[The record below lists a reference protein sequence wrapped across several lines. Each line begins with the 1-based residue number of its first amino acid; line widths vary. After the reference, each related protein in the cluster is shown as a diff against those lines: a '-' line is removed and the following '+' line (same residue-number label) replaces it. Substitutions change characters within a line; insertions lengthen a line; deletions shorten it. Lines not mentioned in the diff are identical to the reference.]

1 MLSRLYGGL
10 ALRRRRWHAR
20 RPERRRRLDRPV
32 VSVGALAAGGSGKT
46 PVAAHV
52 AALLASMGERPAV
65 LSRGY
70 ARTRRADGVVVVSD
84 GRGVRADL
92 AAAGD
97 EPLML
102 ARALPEAAVL
112 VCEDRHLAG
121 RLAETRMGVTA
132 HVLDDGFQQLALHR
146 DVDLLVLGASDLTD
160 PRTLPGGRLRE
171 PIEAA
176 ARADAAIVETPD
188 AGAAQDA
195 GAADAAAR
203 SAAARLGVDRAFR
216 FARTLRPPRAAET
229 GRDVAIQSSASVL
242 AVAGVARPEAF
253 FAALRRGGYAV
264 ADTLAFRDHHPYSAR
279 DVAEIGRRAA
289 ASRARRVVTTEK
301 DLMRLLPHAPFGF
314 SLLSMPLAVTIEPA
328 AAFRTW
334 LEARLRQA
342 REPAG

>member
-20 RPERRRRLDRPV
+20 RPERRRRLGRPV

-52 AALLASMGERPAV
+52 AALLASMGERPSV

-92 AAAGD
+92 AEAGD

-146 DVDLLVLGASDLTD
+146 DVDLLVLGADDLTD

-195 GAADAAAR
+195 GEAAAQ
-203 SAAARLGVDRAFR
+203 SAAARLGLDRAFR
-216 FARTLRPPRAAET
+216 FTRTLRPPRAAET
-229 GRDVAIQSSASVL
+229 GREVAAEPPATVL
-242 AVAGVARPEAF
+242 AVAGVARPAAF
-253 FAALRRGGYAV
+253 FAELRRSGYAV
-264 ADTLAFRDHHPYSAR
+264 AGTLAFRDHHPYSAR
-279 DVAEIGRRAA
+279 DVAKIGRRAA

-301 DLMRLLPHAPFGF
+301 DLVRLLPHAPFGF
-314 SLLSMPLAVTIEPA
+314 SLLSIPLAVTMEPA

-342 REPAG
+342 RESGR

>member
-160 PRTLPGGRLRE
+160 LRTLPGGRLRE

-301 DLMRLLPHAPFGF
+301 DLVRLLPHAPFGF

-342 REPAG
+342 REQAG

>member
-10 ALRRRRWHAR
+10 ALRRRRWYAR

-146 DVDLLVLGASDLTD
+146 DVDLLVLGVSDLTD

-195 GAADAAAR
+195 GEADAAAR
-203 SAAARLGVDRAFR
+203 SAAARLGVDQAFR

-229 GRDVAIQSSASVL
+229 GRDVAVQSSASVL

-289 ASRARRVVTTEK
+289 ASRAQRVVTTEK
-301 DLMRLLPHAPFGF
+301 DLVRLLPHAPFGF

-342 REPAG
+342 RESAG

>member
-301 DLMRLLPHAPFGF
+301 DLVRLLPHAPFGF

>member
-176 ARADAAIVETPD
+176 ARADAVIVETPD

-195 GAADAAAR
+195 GEAD
-203 SAAARLGVDRAFR
+203 AAARLGVDRAFR

-301 DLMRLLPHAPFGF
+301 DLVRLLPHAPFGF

>member
-1 MLSRLYGGL
+1 M
-10 ALRRRRWHAR
+10 
-20 RPERRRRLDRPV
+20 

-203 SAAARLGVDRAFR
+203 LGVDRAFR

-264 ADTLAFRDHHPYSAR
+264 ADTFAFRDHHPYSAR

-301 DLMRLLPHAPFGF
+301 DLVRLLPHAPFGF

-328 AAFRTW
+328 GAFRTW

>member
-171 PIEAA
+171 PIAA
-176 ARADAAIVETPD
+176 AGRADAAIVETPD

-195 GAADAAAR
+195 GEADAAAQ
-203 SAAARLGVDRAFR
+203 SAAARLGVDRTFR

-229 GRDVAIQSSASVL
+229 GREVAVEPPATVL
-242 AVAGVARPEAF
+242 AMAGVARPAAF
-253 FAALRRGGYAV
+253 FEELRRGGYAV

-301 DLMRLLPHAPFGF
+301 DLVRLLPHAPFGF

-342 REPAG
+342 RESAA